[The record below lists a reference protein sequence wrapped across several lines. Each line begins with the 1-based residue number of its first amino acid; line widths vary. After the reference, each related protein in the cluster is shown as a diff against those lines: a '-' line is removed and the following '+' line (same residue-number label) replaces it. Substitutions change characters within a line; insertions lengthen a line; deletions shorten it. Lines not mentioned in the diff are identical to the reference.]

1 MSETKTEQKA
11 AHTPG
16 PWVNDP
22 NAWGDIDAASGEQIA
37 MIIDQSDFGR
47 IVHMLS
53 FEGATAPTEEQARAN
68 ARLIA
73 AAPALLEAL
82 EDAAAILGNV
92 LLRHGGNMSA
102 SDLATRMVKL
112 DEFEAA
118 IASARGEG

>member
-16 PWVNDP
+16 PWRIWQQVDPAIEQPSAHVALVNTTFVV
-22 NAWGDIDAASGEQIA
+22 GSGP
-37 MIIDQSDFGR
+37 
-47 IVHMLS
+47 L
-53 FEGATAPTEEQARAN
+53 GAPEAD

-73 AAPALLEAL
+73 AAPTLLEAL

-92 LLRHGGNMSA
+92 LLHHGVNMSA
-102 SDLATRMVKL
+102 SDLAARMAKL